1 MKQMTPGL
9 KAWMRKVKKMDEP
22 QISLHEWFQEV
33 HDEIAKFLKELE
45 SFIEENSKPGSIKRT
60 PLEWDRD
67 FFFSSLED
75 YSCIRMLVGFRAAS
89 LPPEVAKDFPL
100 VLAPSSSEKR
110 DACPLNQLYLLLSP
124 YIPPSCLKIEQN
136 AGIHNKW
143 QACYAACG
151 T

>member
-1 MKQMTPGL
+1 MKPINPSL

-45 SFIEENSKPGSIKRT
+45 SFIDENSKLGSIKR
-60 PLEWDRD
+60 PPFEWDRD

-75 YSCIRMLVGFRAAS
+75 YSCIRMLAGLRAAS

-100 VLAPSSSEKR
+100 VFAPSSSEK
-110 DACPLNQLYLLLSP
+110 
-124 YIPPSCLKIEQN
+124 
-136 AGIHNKW
+136 
-143 QACYAACG
+143 
-151 T
+151 